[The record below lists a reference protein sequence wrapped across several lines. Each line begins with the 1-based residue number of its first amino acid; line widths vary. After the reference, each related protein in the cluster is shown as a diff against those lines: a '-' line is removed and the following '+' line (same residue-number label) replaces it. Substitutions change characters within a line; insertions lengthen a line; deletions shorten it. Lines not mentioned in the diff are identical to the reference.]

1 MQGSL
6 QDPWEREAGYHV
18 RVETKAMTAAE
29 NKNKPN
35 TDCSTRLSN
44 APQAEQQLIPKQPQE
59 RERERERERGGWG
72 GVEWVGVG

>member
-1 MQGSL
+1 MRQERGKKVAGAHIVQGSL

-44 APQAEQQLIPKQPQE
+44 APQAEQQLIP
-59 RERERERERGGWG
+59 
-72 GVEWVGVG
+72 